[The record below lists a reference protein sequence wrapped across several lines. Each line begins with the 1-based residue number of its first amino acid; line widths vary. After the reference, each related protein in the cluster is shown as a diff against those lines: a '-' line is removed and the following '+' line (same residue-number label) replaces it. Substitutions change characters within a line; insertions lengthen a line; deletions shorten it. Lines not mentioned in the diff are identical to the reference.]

1 MTMFKSVI
9 YINALAIFL
18 MACSK
23 KENTSK
29 DVKIA
34 DEAPVVAVS
43 EVLSLQPEKPLLLP
57 GELHPWNK
65 VSIYSK
71 VKGFVKELK
80 VDRGSQVRKGQVLA
94 VLDAP
99 EVYAEFDQA
108 KGQLSAA
115 EGAYE
120 EAKARLIASSLTYNR
135 LIKAN
140 ATKGA
145 VALNELDQ
153 AKAKMLADS
162 ASVSNAKG
170 NLDAA
175 RSHYRTKQE
184 LVNYLSIIAPFEGVI
199 IERNISPGAL
209 TGASD
214 GNSKP
219 LFVLED
225 NSRLR
230 LTLAVPELYSNTVNK
245 GGEVTFQ
252 VSAVPDKDFK
262 AKFGRSAGSVLDKNR
277 VMMTE
282 FDYNNITKELK
293 AGMYADV
300 QIPVVR
306 SSPTLFVP
314 KSAVVNS
321 SEEVFVIRS
330 NKNKAEW
337 VPVKKGIVLDTL
349 VEVFGD
355 LSKGDIILKEGSEEI
370 RDGQKLRIRGEKL

>member
-1 MTMFKSVI
+1 MFKSVI
-9 YINALAIFL
+9 YINALALFL

-23 KENTSK
+23 KENTSSAT
-29 DVKIA
+29 VKVV
-34 DEAPVVAVS
+34 EEEPVVEVS

-99 EVYAEFDQA
+99 ELFAEFEQA
-108 KGQLSAA
+108 KGQLLAA
-115 EGAYE
+115 EGALE
-120 EAKARLIASSLTYNR
+120 EAKARLVASTLTYNR
-135 LIKAN
+135 LLKAN
-140 ATKGA
+140 ATEGA
-145 VALNELDQ
+145 VAVSELEQ
-153 AKAKMLADS
+153 AKAKVLADS

-184 LVNYLSIIAPFEGVI
+184 LVNYLSITAPFDGVI
-199 IERNISPGAL
+199 VERNISPGAL
-209 TGASD
+209 TGVND
-214 GNSKP
+214 GSSKP

-230 LTLAVPELYSNTVNK
+230 LTLAVPEQYTNTVNK
-245 GGEVTFQ
+245 EGVVTFQ
-252 VSAVPDKDFK
+252 VNAVPNKAFK
-262 AKFGRSAGSVLDKNR
+262 AKYGRSAGSVLDKNR

-306 SSPTLFVP
+306 PSATLFVP
-314 KSAVVNS
+314 KTAVVSS
-321 SEEVFVIRS
+321 SEEVFVIRN

-355 LSKGDIILKEGSEEI
+355 LSKGDIVVREGSEEI
-370 RDGQKLRIRGEKL
+370 RNGQRLRVNEKL

>member
-1 MTMFKSVI
+1 MFRIAFSI
-9 YINALAIFL
+9 AIVTL
-18 MACSK
+18 ISACSK
-23 KENTSK
+23 EERKNESVHK
-29 DVKIA
+29 DEVA
-34 DEAPVVAVS
+34 LVAVS
-43 EVLSLQPEKPLLLP
+43 KVLSLQPEKPLLLP

-80 VDRGSQVRKGQVLA
+80 VDRGSQVRKGQILA
-94 VLDAP
+94 ELDAP
-99 EVYAEFDQA
+99 EVLAEFDQA

-120 EAKARLIASSLTYNR
+120 ESKARLIASSLTYNR

-140 ATKGA
+140 ATRGA

-153 AKAKMLADS
+153 AQAKMFADS
-162 ASVSNAKG
+162 ASVFNAKG

-184 LVNYLSIIAPFEGVI
+184 LVNYLSITAPFDGVI

-209 TGASD
+209 TGATD

-230 LTLAVPELYSNTVNK
+230 LTLAVPELYSNTVSK
-245 GGEVTFQ
+245 EGVVTFQ

-277 VMMTE
+277 VMMAE

-306 SSPTLFVP
+306 SSATLFVP

-321 SEEVFVIRS
+321 SEEVFVIRN

-355 LSKGDIILKEGSEEI
+355 LSKGDVILKEGSEEI
-370 RDGQKLRIRGEKL
+370 RDGQELRVNGKL

>member
-1 MTMFKSVI
+1 MFKSVI
-9 YINALAIFL
+9 YINALVIFL

-34 DEAPVVAVS
+34 EDITVVAVS

-99 EVYAEFDQA
+99 EVFAEFDQA

-120 EAKARLIASSLTYNR
+120 ESKARLIASSLTYNR
-135 LIKAN
+135 LLKAN
-140 ATKGA
+140 AIKGA

-153 AKAKMLADS
+153 AKARMLADS

-170 NLDAA
+170 NIDAA

-184 LVNYLSIIAPFEGVI
+184 LVNYLSITAPFDGII

-214 GNSKP
+214 ESSKP

-245 GGEVTFQ
+245 EGVVTFQ
-252 VSAVPDKDFK
+252 VSAVPHKAFK
-262 AKFGRSAGSVLDKNR
+262 AKFGRSAESVLDKNR

-321 SEEVFVIRS
+321 SEEVFVIRN
-330 NKNKAEW
+330 NKNKAER
-337 VPVKKGIVLDTL
+337 VPVKKGIALDTL

-370 RDGQKLRIRGEKL
+370 RDGQKLRVRGDKL

>member
-1 MTMFKSVI
+1 MFRIAFSIAVVALLSSCSKEERKHESVHKDEV
-9 YINALAIFL
+9 AL
-18 MACSK
+18 MAVSK
-23 KENTSK
+23 
-29 DVKIA
+29 
-34 DEAPVVAVS
+34 
-43 EVLSLQPEKPLLLP
+43 VLSLQPEKPLLLP
-57 GELHPWNK
+57 GELYPWNK

-80 VDRGSQVRKGQVLA
+80 VDRGSQVRKGQILA

-99 EVYAEFDQA
+99 EVLAEFDQA

-120 EAKARLIASSLTYNR
+120 ESKARLIASSLTYNR

-153 AKAKMLADS
+153 AQAKMFADS

-184 LVNYLSIIAPFEGVI
+184 LVNYLSITAPFDGII

-209 TGASD
+209 TGTTD

-225 NSRLR
+225 HSRLR
-230 LTLAVPELYSNTVNK
+230 LTLAVPELYSNTVSK
-245 GGEVTFQ
+245 EGVVTFQ

-262 AKFGRSAGSVLDKNR
+262 AKFGRSAESVLDKNR

-293 AGMYADV
+293 AGMYANV

-306 SSPTLFVP
+306 SSATLFVP

-321 SEEVFVIRS
+321 SEEVFVIRN

-370 RDGQKLRIRGEKL
+370 RDGQELRVSDKL

>member
-9 YINALAIFL
+9 YINALALFL

-108 KGQLSAA
+108 KGQLFAA

-135 LIKAN
+135 LIRAN

-153 AKAKMLADS
+153 AHAKMLADS

-170 NLDAA
+170 NLEAA

-184 LVNYLSIIAPFEGVI
+184 LVNYLSIIAPFDGVI

-214 GNSKP
+214 GSSKP

-245 GGEVTFQ
+245 GEVTFQ
-252 VSAVPDKDFK
+252 VSAVPDKAFK

-321 SEEVFVIRS
+321 SEEVFVIRN
-330 NKNKAEW
+330 NKN
-337 VPVKKGIVLDTL
+337 
-349 VEVFGD
+349 
-355 LSKGDIILKEGSEEI
+355 
-370 RDGQKLRIRGEKL
+370 

>member
-1 MTMFKSVI
+1 MNMFRIAFSI
-9 YINALAIFL
+9 AIVTL
-18 MACSK
+18 ISACSK
-23 KENTSK
+23 EERKNESVHK
-29 DVKIA
+29 DEVA
-34 DEAPVVAVS
+34 LVAVS
-43 EVLSLQPEKPLLLP
+43 KVLSLQPEKPLLLP

-80 VDRGSQVRKGQVLA
+80 VDRGSQVRKGQILA
-94 VLDAP
+94 ELDAP
-99 EVYAEFDQA
+99 EVLAEFDQA

-120 EAKARLIASSLTYNR
+120 ESKARLIASSLTYNR

-140 ATKGA
+140 ATRGA

-153 AKAKMLADS
+153 AQAKMFADS
-162 ASVSNAKG
+162 ASVFNAKG

-184 LVNYLSIIAPFEGVI
+184 LVNYLSITAPFDGVI

-209 TGASD
+209 TGATD

-230 LTLAVPELYSNTVNK
+230 LTLAVPELYSNTVSK
-245 GGEVTFQ
+245 EGVVTFQ

-277 VMMTE
+277 VMMAE

-306 SSPTLFVP
+306 SSATLFVP

-321 SEEVFVIRS
+321 SEEVFVIRN

-355 LSKGDIILKEGSEEI
+355 LSKGDVILKEGSEEI
-370 RDGQKLRIRGEKL
+370 RDGQELRVNGKL